1 MATTKSGKGSTNS
14 AVRQIAV
21 ENFLGSLGGMT
32 RDDANANLEM
42 DARMYKWNAATVKA
56 IRTGISKHFKK

>member
-1 MATTKSGKGSTNS
+1 MTKTSGT
-14 AVRQIAV
+14 AVKTIAV

-56 IRTGISKHFKK
+56 IRTGIVKHFKK